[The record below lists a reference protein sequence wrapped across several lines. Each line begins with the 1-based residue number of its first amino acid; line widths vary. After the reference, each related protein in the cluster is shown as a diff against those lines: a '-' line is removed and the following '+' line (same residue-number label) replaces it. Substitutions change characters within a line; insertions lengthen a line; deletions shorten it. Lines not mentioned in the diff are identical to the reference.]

1 MGQIFSIFLSIFRV
15 REDRNDH
22 CLPTSLESLLLDEG
36 GDDNPC
42 LDIVIHSNIS
52 TELQQDGGENKQD
65 SIHMQD
71 LNSIVEIQE
80 KDGEGKREEDR
91 WIQHYCSSQKMLL
104 VGEGDFSF
112 SASLAK
118 AFGSASNMIATS
130 LDSRGFLF
138 KNYGNALFNIHEL
151 RTRGCTILHGVDA
164 TEMANH
170 SSLKGMKFDRVIYN
184 FPHAGFF
191 GNETSE
197 QQISR
202 QQMLI
207 SLFFENAAQ
216 MIHGDGEIHVTHKS
230 RGFFLNWNLKHLA
243 STARL
248 QLIEEVPFNFT
259 DYEGYHTKYG
269 FGGDKNFNCNP
280 CKTYKFRLQP
290 PECPTASS
298 TTTTT
303 VNAHHKMAFAI

>member
-22 CLPTSLESLLLDEG
+22 CLPTSLESLLLDGG

-52 TELQQDGGENKQD
+52 TELQQDVEENKQD
-65 SIHMQD
+65 SIHTQD
-71 LNSIVEIQE
+71 LDSIVEIQE
-80 KDGEGKREEDR
+80 KDGDGKREEDR

-130 LDSRGFLF
+130 LDSR
-138 KNYGNALFNIHEL
+138 
-151 RTRGCTILHGVDA
+151 VDA

-170 SSLKGMKFDRVIYN
+170 SSLEGIKFDRIVYN

-191 GNETSE
+191 ANETSE
-197 QQISR
+197 SQKSR
-202 QQMLI
+202 HQMLI
-207 SLFFENAAQ
+207 SLFFKNAAQ
-216 MIHGDGEIHVTHKS
+216 MIHGDGEVHVTHKS
-230 RGFFLNWNLKHLA
+230 RGFFLDWNLKHLA

-248 QLIEEVPFNFT
+248 QLMEEVPFNFT

-290 PECPTASS
+290 PESPTASS